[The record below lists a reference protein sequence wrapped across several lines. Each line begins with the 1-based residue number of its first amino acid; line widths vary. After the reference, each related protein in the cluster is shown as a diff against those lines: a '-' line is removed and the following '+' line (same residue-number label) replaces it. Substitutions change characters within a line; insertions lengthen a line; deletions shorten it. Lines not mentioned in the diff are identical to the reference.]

1 MNDFI
6 QIMTLLAGFG
16 LNADLRDWDAVR
28 SGFSEKV
35 AVDYSSLNGSPG
47 NTVSSTDL
55 VASWRGLLPGFTRTQ
70 HTIGVPRI
78 DVRGDQA
85 VAQAPFVAWHF
96 LETTPAPAGGTS
108 WVVGGRYEWGL
119 RREAAGW
126 RITRL
131 TLHGAWQDGNR
142 ELPALASRRVADERR

>member
-1 MNDFI
+1 MQQGRLF
-6 QIMTLLAGFG
+6 TWLSF
-16 LNADLRDWDAVR
+16 R
-28 SGFSEKV
+28 SARTSE
-35 AVDYSSLNGSPG
+35 
-47 NTVSSTDL
+47 
-55 VASWRGLLPGFTRTQ
+55 
-70 HTIGVPRI
+70 
-78 DVRGDQA
+78 
-85 VAQAPFVAWHF
+85 VAQFSVGTNI
-96 LETTPAPAGGTS
+96 ETTPAPAGGTS